1 MTSSRTWRARTAGV
15 VLGAL
20 VGAGLAV
27 SPSAAAA
34 VTVVNCPSS
43 ACTQV
48 AGGLGEPVG
57 SAYDANGH
65 AYITYQ
71 NGDLREV
78 ELATGA
84 TSTVARGLGNL
95 RGIDLDGEGGAYVGD
110 FDGNL
115 LKVDLGTGS
124 RELLASGLGPL
135 HAIVHSAGT
144 TYATGGSGKLYEL
157 APGGSV
163 RVVASGL
170 GLSQGIALDG
180 EGKAYT
186 ADMFTGRILETVLA
200 TGAVRS
206 VAKEF
211 YEPTSISVAADGL
224 VYFSVGD
231 QVTRLDPATGR
242 GTHIATVRGLNSVIF
257 RLDGD
262 GNAYAAQV
270 TGGGSLWKIKGLTRL
285 P

>member
-1 MTSSRTWRARTAGV
+1 MTSSSSWRARTAGV

-27 SPSAAAA
+27 APSVAAA
-34 VTVVNCPSS
+34 VPVVNCPSA

-48 AGGLGEPVG
+48 AGGLGEPVS
-57 SAYDANGH
+57 SAYDSNGN

-71 NGDLREV
+71 NGDLRKV
-78 ELATGA
+78 NLATGA

-95 RGIDLDGEGGAYVGD
+95 RGIDVDGAGNAYVGD

-115 LKVDLGTGS
+115 WKVDLGTGS
-124 RELLASGLGPL
+124 RGLLASGLGPL
-135 HAIVHSAGT
+135 HGIVHRAGT
-144 TYATGGSGKLYEL
+144 TYATGGSGKLYEVTQ
-157 APGGSV
+157 GGAV

-180 EGKAYT
+180 KGLAYT
-186 ADMFTGRILETVLA
+186 ADMFTGRILETNLA
-200 TGAVRS
+200 TGASRS

-211 YEPTSISVAADGL
+211 YEPASISVAADGL

-231 QVTRLDPATGR
+231 LVTRLNPATGQ
-242 GTHIATVRGLNSVIF
+242 GTQIASVRGLNSVIF
-257 RLDGD
+257 RLDGNGD
-262 GNAYAAQV
+262 AYVAQV

-285 P
+285 